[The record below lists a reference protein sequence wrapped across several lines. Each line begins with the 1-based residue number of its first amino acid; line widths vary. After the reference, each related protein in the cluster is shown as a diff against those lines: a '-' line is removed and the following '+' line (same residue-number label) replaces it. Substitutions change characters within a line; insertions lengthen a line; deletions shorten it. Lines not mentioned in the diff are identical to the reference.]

1 MRKKTQ
7 WSDCNACGIG
17 QKVTMWPSFEQL
29 CLCRSYPN
37 HATTVLYDTSTISP
51 YRHLST
57 VLYSSI
63 VLYSSTQFNSSTVLY
78 SSPALQQQ
86 QPLPLLRPNYPPI
99 VILLISQS
107 VKKEPVTT
115 ASAASPSTLTAHYAV
130 KSTTTT
136 PTTPTYF
143 PFVYVHP
150 TPTTYHLPP
159 RRDLYNYLLL
169 HTSLLCPVPLHTS
182 YLTCSS
188 TTTTWTTTS
197 DEQHVKPQNHT
208 VIVTKLQRSIVTFS
222 STEDRKR
229 KEKSSVIE
237 PIPWVKISYVIQ
249 SIRL

>member
-1 MRKKTQ
+1 MRTL
-7 WSDCNACGIG
+7 WSDFSDVELGRSDNINMT
-17 QKVTMWPSFEQL
+17 QF
-29 CLCRSYPN
+29 CRSHPN
-37 HATTVLYDTSTISP
+37 HPMPLLLVHHTHSPLPTTTTNRLWLLLTS
-51 YRHLST
+51 YLST
-57 VLYSSI
+57 
-63 VLYSSTQFNSSTVLY
+63 
-78 SSPALQQQ
+78 
-86 QPLPLLRPNYPPI
+86 LLWP
-99 VILLISQS
+99 

-115 ASAASPSTLTAHYAV
+115 ASAASPSTLTTRYAV

-159 RRDLYNYLLL
+159 RRDLYNYLVL
-169 HTSLLCPVPLHTS
+169 HTSLLCPVPLHTP

-208 VIVTKLQRSIVTFS
+208 VIVSKLQRSIVTFY

-237 PIPWVKISYVIQ
+237 PIPWVKTSYVIQ

>member
-1 MRKKTQ
+1 MWNWAESDNVTQ
-7 WSDCNACGIG
+7 FRAALPLSLLPQPCHY
-17 QKVTMWPSFEQL
+17 SSL
-29 CLCRSYPN
+29 
-37 HATTVLYDTSTISP
+37 TTVLPAPASYYQFYSSIVL
-51 YRHLST
+51 HLST
-57 VLYSSI
+57 VLQSYISLQFYSSLQFST
-63 VLYSSTQFNSSTVLY
+63 VLPAPASTTSSTV
-78 SSPALQQQ
+78 
-86 QPLPLLRPNYPPI
+86 NE
-99 VILLISQS
+99 
-107 VKKEPVTT
+107 KEPVTT
-115 ASAASPSTLTAHYAV
+115 ASAALPSTLTNHYAV

-159 RRDLYNYLLL
+159 RRDLYNYLVL
-169 HTSLLCPVPLHTS
+169 HTSLLCPVPLHTP

-208 VIVTKLQRSIVTFS
+208 VIVSKLQRSIVTFS

-237 PIPWVKISYVIQ
+237 PIP
-249 SIRL
+249 